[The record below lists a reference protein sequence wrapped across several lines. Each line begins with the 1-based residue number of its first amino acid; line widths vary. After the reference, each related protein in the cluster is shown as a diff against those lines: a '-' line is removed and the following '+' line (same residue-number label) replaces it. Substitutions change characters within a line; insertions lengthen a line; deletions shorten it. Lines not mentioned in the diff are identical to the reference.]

1 METET
6 SPAPEPAPRKKRK
19 VVVPSPGDV
28 TSTGLTVVSI
38 GRDGPA
44 VMVRYRR
51 ADRDGVFEAPASCWD
66 LLSMTKEELQSLQ
79 SVQQV
84 MATKAKQ
91 REAMAY

>member
-1 METET
+1 MEPET
-6 SPAPEPAPRKKRK
+6 SPAPAPRPKRK

-51 ADRDGVFEAPASCWD
+51 SDRDGVFEAPASCWD
-66 LLSMTKEELQSLQ
+66 LLSMTKEELQQLP
-79 SVQQV
+79 SVKQV
-84 MATKAKQ
+84 AATKAKQ